1 MLFKILIFSW
11 NTKCGEYKPFDF
23 FELPKQFTKGI
34 VRKMHMQTVLYEHK
48 SDILHLK
55 KRLSP
60 AGSFTKE
67 NMCPK
72 YVYVKKDPYRRDPGA
87 ADEDAPKRM
96 RDEPKFS
103 WQSWEL
109 SSGECTE
116 RGFDFPDELKWINPK
131 VKILIK
137 KLTTPIPDDFDTKTT
152 ENVMYLLVVNDTTS
166 KLLQDQGN
174 CSQIFIGA
182 ADSGMQARFLDAD
195 DSHANRIDELYEH
208 YVAMESFNPNRTAL
222 LVEMRIL
229 LALARREPFAVFAL
243 EVFDSPRTLGRE
255 VHDLVIKALYLA
267 NNEIWGPAVN
277 MRFGLNV
284 KEELKKRR
292 RFLPDHFP
300 GKNRKRKK

>member
-1 MLFKILIFSW
+1 
-11 NTKCGEYKPFDF
+11 
-23 FELPKQFTKGI
+23 
-34 VRKMHMQTVLYEHK
+34 MHMQTVLYEHK
-48 SDILHLK
+48 ADVQHLK
-55 KRLSP
+55 ERLAPS
-60 AGSFTKE
+60 SELTKE
-67 NMCPK
+67 AFSPK
-72 YVYVKKDPYRRDPGA
+72 YVYVKKDPYRRDPDV
-87 ADEDAPKRM
+87 ADEDAPKRL

-103 WQSWEL
+103 WQSWDL
-109 SSGECTE
+109 STDECTE
-116 RGFDFPDELKWINPK
+116 RGFEFPEELKWINPK

-137 KLTTPIPDDFDTKTT
+137 KLTTPIADDFNTKNC

-166 KLLQDQGN
+166 RLLQDQGN

-182 ADSGMQARFLDAD
+182 ADNGLQSRFLEAQ
-195 DSHANRIDELYEH
+195 DSHSNRILELYEH
-208 YVAMESFNPNRTAL
+208 YVAMQSFNPHPTAL
-222 LVEMRIL
+222 LVEMRML
-229 LALARREPFAVFAL
+229 LALARREPFALFAL

-300 GKNRKRKK
+300 GKNRRRKK